1 MLNQREMP
9 ADMSGRQK
17 KGPSQKALTS
27 IPKGIHYAA
36 TDELEP
42 EAARREQDE
51 IDITNFINALAE
63 VAIAVARRRRQG
75 NQ

>member
-1 MLNQREMP
+1 MP
-9 ADMSGRQK
+9 GTVEKRVAMATEDKNKATGSE
-17 KGPSQKALTS
+17 ALTS
-27 IPKGIHYAA
+27 IEMPIHCAA
-36 TDELEP
+36 TP
-42 EAARREQDE
+42 EEVAQREQDE